1 MSADLISR
9 SALLDKSYCPS
20 RPTWD
25 NPYAGGEVV
34 DVEDI
39 ENAPSIDAKP
49 VIHAYW
55 VDDPAYKEPRKNG
68 KYPYCS
74 SCVTTACTKHIYCP
88 HCGAKMDGKK
98 PDEVVSV

>member
-1 MSADLISR
+1 MSDDLISR

-39 ENAPSIDAKP
+39 EKAPAVELDRYTALR
-49 VIHAYW
+49 VLN
-55 VDDPAYKEPRKNG
+55 DL
-68 KYPYCS
+68 S
-74 SCVTTACTKHIYCP
+74 SCMYPSRDLFGYKTLVIGRAEFEKIR
-88 HCGAKMDGKK
+88 AKYLDRK
-98 PDEVVSV
+98 E